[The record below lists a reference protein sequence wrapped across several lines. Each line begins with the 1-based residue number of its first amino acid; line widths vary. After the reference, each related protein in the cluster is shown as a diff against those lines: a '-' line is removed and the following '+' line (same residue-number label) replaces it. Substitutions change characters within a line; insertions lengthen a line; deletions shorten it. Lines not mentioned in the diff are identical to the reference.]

1 MGLYEARGNL
11 NKSLK
16 DLLTKWQYT
25 KTLWDDEQSK
35 ALEEELL
42 AKLEQDIRTAV
53 EAMDT
58 MTLLC
63 GQAKRDVSPQG

>member
-16 DLLTKWQYT
+16 DLLMRWQYT

-35 ALEEELL
+35 VLEEELL
-42 AKLEQDIRTAV
+42 AKLEKDIRTAT

-58 MTLLC
+58 MTLIC
-63 GQAKRDVSPQG
+63 GQAKRDVSA